1 MTRFFIH
8 FLLLAVCAAAPAQ
21 TLKDLEK
28 AHKDKMKELKKSL
41 KLKRVEIRQDPD
53 GTYYMLLM
61 SKSKLVGRA
70 DMEGKVIL
78 PAVYYSIVKDRLSD
92 GKDVFIVNNG
102 HDRNGIADMSGKFI
116 VPTQYSSFLF
126 CDAIDKGVDY
136 VYDNQMERTGDSVA
150 VYHDAEPAVI
160 YAKGTP
166 SRIYDLDGTVLR
178 DSIMTDKRVY
188 VPGYFFIGTERMDV
202 ESEFGNGSIST
213 PYENKNVYELL
224 SQSGKQIVPKT
235 SSSIE
240 LYSYR
245 YYSEAFRNKYGGE
258 RNWCVYS
265 FMDGDIRKTGGFV
278 MGHADK
284 GLPPVFYNVSYGA
297 YSDKWLVQ
305 RNEFSKSEEYKP
317 EMAGQG
323 MFRDKGEEMYFR
335 DEYDKVIEFYS
346 NEGVEKPWAKFYTAM
361 ALQSKGGKEIGIA
374 NMISRN
380 IEENSSLTD
389 FIKDMEFDL
398 NLAAKQYET
407 AIGLFDA
414 YIKEDS
420 TYKEQAVMWRDITS
434 KELSEIP
441 EVEKRYNDALVLLQ
455 QREAAQA
462 AELKRKQELKRQ
474 QNAAFWGGI
483 LSAFVQGA
491 VNAVTGTKS
500 TAKTTR
506 SASTYNIG
514 TGASVS
520 SSSGSSS
527 KDSSRIAEWKTRRNN
542 AVKQLEKYKAQ
553 QVKDPDSAYLK
564 SVIQSTEE
572 VIRTCDQRLSELG
585 AN

>member
-8 FLLLAVCAAAPAQ
+8 LLLLAVCAAAPAQ
-21 TLKDLEK
+21 TLKELEK

-188 VPGYFFIGTERMDV
+188 VPGYFFIGAERVEIDDV
-202 ESEFGNGSIST
+202 FAENYISADDDG
-213 PYENKNVYELL
+213 KKGLL
-224 SQSGKQIVPKT
+224 SQSGKEIIPYGALTVRMFAPYFNVESFVK
-235 SSSIE
+235 
-240 LYSYR
+240 
-245 YYSEAFRNKYGGE
+245 KYGE
-258 RNWCVYS
+258 ECNWCVYYTY
-265 FMDGDIRKTGGFV
+265 DAGLLKEGGV
-278 MGHADK
+278 MIGHDEYSV
-284 GLPPVFYNVSYGA
+284 PPVFNSVRF
-297 YSDKWLVQ
+297 DKFENNWEVKKT
-305 RNEFSKSEEYKP
+305 EMSEYVVYTP
-317 EMAGQG
+317 EMNSESR
-323 MFRDKGEEMYFR
+323 FRDKGEEYYEKR
-335 DEYDKVIEFYS
+335 EYDKVIDFYAH
-346 NEGVEKPWAKFYTAM
+346 EGVEKPWAKFFTALSLYNKANDNIDNM
-361 ALQSKGGKEIGIA
+361 NTISYIIEKKPDYSFLIKEY
-374 NMISRN
+374 SFD
-380 IEENSSLTD
+380 IELATKQFNTTTSLLD
-389 FIKDMEFDL
+389 S
-398 NLAAKQYET
+398 
-407 AIGLFDA
+407 
-414 YIKEDS
+414 YIQGEDS
-420 TYKEQAVMWRDITS
+420 TYLESAEDYLRYTASNLDS
-434 KELSEIP
+434 IP
-441 EVEKRYNDALVLLQ
+441 KYVARYEAAMKVYQ
-455 QREAAQA
+455 QRQAAQA
-462 AELKRKQELKRQ
+462 AELKRQQEQKRQ

-500 TAKTTR
+500 TTKTTR

-542 AVKQLEKYKAQ
+542 AVNQLAKYKAQ